1 MQSDAMAAT
10 EDITG
15 WADRIEHAIGAIEA
29 CPVSEVVVY
38 QRVSSTQ
45 DAARRH
51 LNGRGVVAVASEQ
64 TAGRGRMGRRW
75 EDGVGATLP
84 MSIAFETRLS
94 SVQLAARVGLAT
106 LDACADRLPNADVRI
121 KWPNDIVVRSDAGD
135 RKLAG
140 VLIEKRNNIATIGV
154 GINTSTIPAGD
165 GYHPISFDDLGIAA
179 DRCDLAIGVIDRLSA
194 WLVADDGNVRTRWAA
209 SDAMLGT
216 LRAFEADSRVV
227 RGEVVALDPLSSID
241 VRTDSGEQRIDVATA
256 RNTE

>member
-1 MQSDAMAAT
+1 MAGT

-15 WADRIEHAIGAIEA
+15 WADRIEHAIGAISQ

-51 LNGRGVVAVASEQ
+51 FNGRGVVAVASEQ

-75 EDGVGATLP
+75 DDGIGATLP
-84 MSIAFETRLS
+84 ISIAFETRLS
-94 SVQLAARVGLAT
+94 SIQLAARAGLAA

-140 VLIEKRNNIATIGV
+140 VLIERRDNIAVIGV
-154 GINTSTIPAGD
+154 GINVSTIQAGD
-165 GYHPISFDDLGIAA
+165 GYHPVSFHDLGVSA

-194 WLVADDGNVRTRWAA
+194 WLVADDEAVRARWSA

-216 LRAFEADSRVV
+216 VRAFEADNESV
-227 RGEVVALDPLSSID
+227 RGEVIALDPLSSIH
-241 VRTDSGEQRIDVATA
+241 VRTDSGEQRIDVASV